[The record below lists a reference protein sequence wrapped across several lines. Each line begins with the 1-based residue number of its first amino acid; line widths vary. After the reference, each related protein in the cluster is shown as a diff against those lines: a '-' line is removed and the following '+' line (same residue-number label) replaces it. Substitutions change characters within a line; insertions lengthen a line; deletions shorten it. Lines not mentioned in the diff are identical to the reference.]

1 MNKKGWDMKIQ
12 FKVVVLTMIGFA
24 MASCQTMKDVTSTAG
39 EVVGDDEMALA
50 KADLDPKQVV
60 QIGRDM
66 SVALVEKY
74 PLVEDDRVISYLN
87 KVGQYVA
94 MHLDSGPKNVK
105 CGGGKEKLLPAEGFR
120 FAALKTDEKIAM
132 SFPGGYVYVSTG
144 MLKDIKSEDQL
155 AALLAHEAT
164 HVVCQDGL
172 AEIENAALKKGVSNA
187 AEGGMS
193 LAKEAGVGVDTG
205 DDTVDGV
212 LESEATDA
220 VSGLI
225 AKAYENFF
233 QNPFSRSQEKV
244 ADRGALL
251 AVHRAGYFPGDYIA
265 FTQSLKADQSSRHP
279 ASAERVAWL
288 KKDYAKMA
296 KKGVQNTQA
305 ARAKRFAEFKKL
317 IL

>member
-144 MLKDIKSEDQL
+144 MLKAIKRPRLFKRIDFP
-155 AALLAHEAT
+155 AP
-164 HVVCQDGL
+164 
-172 AEIENAALKKGVSNA
+172 VSPLRIFKP
-187 AEGGMS
+187 GRKTS
-193 LAKEAGVGVDTG
+193 WTF
-205 DDTVDGV
+205 
-212 LESEATDA
+212 SI
-220 VSGLI
+220 I
-225 AKAYENFF
+225 AKLET
-233 QNPFSRSQEKV
+233 RSSCNISCAPQISV
-244 ADRGALL
+244 S
-251 AVHRAGYFPGDYIA
+251 HAGGGR
-265 FTQSLKADQSSRHP
+265 SCVKAC
-279 ASAERVAWL
+279 EL
-288 KKDYAKMA
+288 
-296 KKGVQNTQA
+296 
-305 ARAKRFAEFKKL
+305 
-317 IL
+317 